1 MSDFFKSIWH
11 LINPTMDLAS
21 FVSGTIVKLL
31 VAAFLGG
38 AIGLEREIKHKP
50 AGLRTN
56 MFICLGAAMYTI
68 LSFRYSQGTSGD
80 PTRIAAQIIAGIG
93 FIGAGSIL
101 HSRGSVSG
109 ITTAATM
116 FVVASIGMAVGGGE
130 YLSAIFATIII
141 LVALNALGWFE
152 HRFNFKS
159 LVMMYEVTGP
169 DPAVLI
175 NEVNRIL
182 ESKHLIA
189 ASMQTGEGDG
199 HHRVQFTVEAKR
211 REHLKLEE
219 LLRLNTN
226 LGRVA
231 TIGGSEFE

>member
-1 MSDFFKSIWH
+1 MSDFFKHLWH
-11 LINPTMDLAS
+11 ILNPTMDLAT
-21 FVSGTIVKLL
+21 FVSDTVLKLIL
-31 VAAFLGG
+31 AALLGG

-56 MFICLGAAMYTI
+56 MFICFGAAMYTI
-68 LSFRYSQGTSGD
+68 LSFRYSEGILD
-80 PTRIAAQIIAGIG
+80 RTRIAAQIISGIG

-130 YLSAIFATIII
+130 YLSATFATLVI
-141 LVALNALGWFE
+141 LVALNALGWLE

-159 LVMMYEVTGP
+159 VVMMYEVSGP
-169 DPAVLI
+169 DPDKLMTDVNGVL
-175 NEVNRIL
+175 EDR
-182 ESKHLIA
+182 HLIPTSVQSA
-189 ASMQTGEGDG
+189 PANGG
-199 HHRVQFTVEAKR
+199 HRMQFTVEAKR
-211 REHLKLEE
+211 SDHEAIVER
-219 LLRLNTN
+219 LRSKADV
-226 LGRVA
+226 GRVV

>member
-1 MSDFFKSIWH
+1 MTDFFKNLWH
-11 LINPTMDLAS
+11 IVNPTVDLAS
-21 FVSGTIVKLL
+21 FVSDTVSKLIL
-31 VAAFLGG
+31 AALLGG

-56 MFICLGAAMYTI
+56 MFICFGAAMYTI
-68 LSFRYSQGTSGD
+68 LSFRYSEGILD
-80 PTRIAAQIIAGIG
+80 RTRIAAQIISGIG

-130 YLSAIFATIII
+130 YLSAMFATLVI
-141 LVALNALGWFE
+141 LVALNVLGWVE

-159 LVMMYEVTGP
+159 LVMMYEVSGP
-169 DPAVLI
+169 DADKLI
-175 NEVNRIL
+175 AEVNGIL
-182 ESKHLIA
+182 EAKHLLPTSVQSA
-189 ASMQTGEGDG
+189 QSNGG
-199 HHRVQFTVEAKR
+199 HRVQFTVEAKR
-211 REHLKLEE
+211 SEHESIVEKLRTRAEV
-219 LLRLNTN
+219 
-226 LGRVA
+226 GRVV